1 MSKLSDSDVKHVA
14 KLANLPLT
22 SEEIS
27 RFKSQL
33 SKVLSYVEK
42 LSEVDTEK
50 VEPTSQ
56 TTGLENV
63 LRQDEIRI
71 EANLTQKESLSGTEK
86 THNGYFVVPAILE
99 RNKK

>member
-1 MSKLSDSDVKHVA
+1 MSKLSDSDVKNVA

-33 SKVLSYVEK
+33 SQVLSYVEK

-50 VEPTSQ
+50 IEPTSQ

>member
-33 SKVLSYVEK
+33 SQVLSYVEK
-42 LSEVDTEK
+42 LSEVDTAK

-63 LRQDEIRI
+63 LRQDEIKI
-71 EANLTQKESLSGTEK
+71 EANLTQKEALSGTEK
-86 THNGYFVVPAILE
+86 ILNGYFVVPAILE